1 MKALYALVFVLFSF
15 AANAQTLE
23 TWIAAYYLEDVDC
36 FGEMNQQ
43 GTMPS
48 QIIGIKQFCAAMLSD
63 ADGMAITMPSKD
75 EEDIPVGAVQPSE
88 QNSTVKLSAGSD
100 DELAMGDTI
109 EQSATSTQTAVTK
122 PRIETL
128 SVAKPDEA
136 DGAAITGP
144 TDAEDIP
151 VGAIQPSEE
160 NLTRSNDELAVG
172 DTSKQSTMSAR
183 IVATKPTFEYGEAK
197 IIEADDVS
205 ITGSNYSKDVEVGT
219 IEARDR
225 NPIAAYSAQS
235 DHQST
240 VDEMIE

>member
-1 MKALYALVFVLFSF
+1 VKALYALVFVLFSF
-15 AANAQTLE
+15 AASAQTLE
-23 TWIAAYYLEDVDC
+23 TWIAPYYLGDVDC
-36 FGEMNQQ
+36 VGEMNQQ

-48 QIIGIKQFCAAMLSD
+48 QVIGIKQFCAAMLSD
-63 ADGMAITMPSKD
+63 ADGLAITTPSKD
-75 EEDIPVGAVQPSE
+75 EKDIPGAVPPSE

-100 DELAMGDTI
+100 DELAMGGTI
-109 EQSATSTQTAVTK
+109 EESATSTQIAVSK

-128 SVAKPDEA
+128 SEAKPHEA

-151 VGAIQPSEE
+151 VGAIQPSKE
-160 NLTRSNDELAVG
+160 NLTRSNDELAFG
-172 DTSKQSTMSAR
+172 NTSEQSTMSAR
-183 IVATKPTFEYGEAK
+183 IVATKPTIEYEAK
-197 IIEADDVS
+197 IIEADDVAT
-205 ITGSNYSKDVEVGT
+205 TGSNYSRDVEVGT

-225 NPIAAYSAQS
+225 NPIAAYSGQS